1 MSGQGHSRAWLSL
14 DETDSQPVEFWSG
27 VMAAL
32 ERAAPGCAGRSQA
45 LLGDGNGVGVAVAQ
59 LLTEL
64 DAAPGPDVVL
74 IIDDVHL
81 VDDDETVAGSLAQ
94 FVQHLPNWIHVVLLS
109 RRQPRL
115 PLGRLRAR
123 GQLGELNYAELRFT
137 HDEAVE
143 LGSRLLPS
151 MPADQIELLADRA
164 DGWAACV
171 QLAAIVGR
179 SERAQP
185 SGGSPVVKAEMQM
198 LDYVLHEVLGG
209 EDPELVSVLTD
220 VSVVDRVNPSLARAL
235 TGRVNVVDLLLKAEA
250 RGLFVHRLHHE
261 GTFELHSLVRGALVS
276 ELGRLSPD
284 RLAEQHS
291 RAAQWFQ
298 AADEVMLAVE
308 HYLLAGQP
316 RTALRALA
324 ANEAASNDAGREAT
338 LRWAWPP
345 SRTRWRQPTWSP

>member
-1 MSGQGHSRAWLSL
+1 MNWPPRRSPLSLHPGTGKTSLLSDWGERTGALTAWLSL

-45 LLGDGNGVGVAVAQ
+45 LLRRGNGVGVAVAQ

-171 QLAAIVGR
+171 RLAAIVGR

-185 SGGSPVVKAEMQM
+185 SGGLPVVKAEMQM

-220 VSVVDRVNPSLARAL
+220 VSVVEWVNPSLARARPAGSMLL
-235 TGRVNVVDLLLKAEA
+235 TFSSKRRQGGCSYSGFTTKARSSCTPWCA
-250 RGLFVHRLHHE
+250 
-261 GTFELHSLVRGALVS
+261 VR
-276 ELGRLSPD
+276 
-284 RLAEQHS
+284 
-291 RAAQWFQ
+291 W
-298 AADEVMLAVE
+298 
-308 HYLLAGQP
+308 
-316 RTALRALA
+316 
-324 ANEAASNDAGREAT
+324 
-338 LRWAWPP
+338 
-345 SRTRWRQPTWSP
+345 